1 MRKADFLLC
10 RLDHNIEKGGNKD
23 KILLKEERFRI
34 LIVKRG
40 NFWKELENA
49 KEFIKEVKMAIDKK
63 RER

>member
-40 NFWKELENA
+40 NF
-49 KEFIKEVKMAIDKK
+49 
-63 RER
+63 